1 MLVYILAFLISII
14 LIWVSEH
21 KIKSKKIKILLMVLA
36 VVPLYVISAIRYDVG
51 TDYIKRYTNNYITLS
66 QGKDVT
72 NLEIGFKIIDY
83 ICIFFTKEPYLLF
96 IVTSLMILAITYET
110 IYRKSAN
117 KILSIVIF
125 FLGGYYFGSLNL
137 VRQYVAIAF
146 VFIGYQFLLSDNKV
160 KAYIGFLVSGLVAI
174 SMHSSSIICFC
185 IIFFNRKILLDIKW
199 VLPVSIIILILNEKI
214 MNILNPIIEKTR
226 FVVYLNG
233 AFAKGQVSILNLLE
247 NYIVYIWTYVI
258 YRINKKRNND
268 LEKEGIIL
276 LNIQGIALLI
286 TIAGTIHMQFLR
298 MAIYFWIF
306 QVLSVPYYL
315 SITPFDYITS
325 KINEKLKKNLKEKI
339 IKVTTYVA
347 VIMMFGAMFCYTNIL
362 NNDNEVL
369 PYKTIFLVKEKK

>member
-1 MLVYILAFLISII
+1 MIIYILAFLISII
-14 LIWVSEH
+14 LIWISEH

-36 VVPLYVISAIRYDVG
+36 VVPLYIISAIRYDVG

-66 QGKDVT
+66 QGKDIT

-96 IVTSLMILAITYET
+96 IVTSLMILAIIYET
-110 IYRKSAN
+110 VYKKSTN
-117 KILSIVIF
+117 RILSITIF

-146 VFIGYQFLLSDNKV
+146 VFIGYQFLLSNHKV
-160 KAYIGFLVSGLVAI
+160 KAYIGFLVSCLIAF

-185 IIFFNRKILLDIKW
+185 IMFLNRKILLNIKW
-199 VLPVSIIILILNEKI
+199 VLPVSIIIFIFNEKI
-214 MNILNPIIEKTR
+214 MNLLNPIIEKTR
-226 FVVYLNG
+226 FAVYLNG

-247 NYIVYIWTYVI
+247 NFIVYIWMYVI
-258 YRINKKRNND
+258 YIINKKRKND

-276 LNIQGIALLI
+276 LNIQGIAFLM

-298 MAIYFWIF
+298 IAIYFWIF

-315 SITPFDYITS
+315 SITPFEYIIG
-325 KINEKLKKNLKEKI
+325 KINEKLKKNLKERTIKI
-339 IKVTTYVA
+339 TVYVA
-347 VIMMFGAMFCYTNIL
+347 FIMIFLAMFCYTNVL

-369 PYKTIFLVKEKK
+369 PYKTIYAKDKN